1 MRERNKSWK
10 EFTCW
15 CQAKGL
21 SELPAHAWTVAAYVR
36 FHERRKEHAELLE
49 AMKEIAR
56 RHLLRGYADPVVDP
70 IVESTLERVANRQR
84 NRHHHSALFDGDPS
98 ALVDDAPERG
108 ARTVKSEPRPSSGR
122 RKTMRNTPKLVRR
135 KRL

>member
-10 EFTCW
+10 EFTRW

-36 FHERRKEHAELLE
+36 FQERRKEHAELLQ

-56 RHLLRGYADPVVDP
+56 RHLLRGYADPSVDQM
-70 IVESTLERVANRQR
+70 VENTLERVANRQR
-84 NRHHHSALFDGDPS
+84 NRHNHSALFDDDPLS
-98 ALVDDAPERG
+98 GNLPETAAPTTED
-108 ARTVKSEPRPSSGR
+108 EPLPSPGR
-122 RKTMRNTPKLVRR
+122 RKTMRSTPKLVRR
-135 KRL
+135 RR

>member
-10 EFTCW
+10 EFTRW

-56 RHLLRGYADPVVDP
+56 RHLLRGYADPVVDQM
-70 IVESTLERVANRQR
+70 VESTLERIANRQR
-84 NRHHHSALFDGDPS
+84 NRHHHSALFDDDPLS
-98 ALVDDAPERG
+98 NHRPEAAAPMVED
-108 ARTVKSEPRPSSGR
+108 EPRPGGGR
-122 RKTMRNTPKLVRR
+122 RKTMRNSPKLVRR